1 MKDFIK
7 FIKYSRD
14 LMNSILS
21 REKGSA
27 SLHLTFVLG
36 NESCDLDS
44 VMSALAFAYLNF
56 SNSSL
61 PSQNQKTSLP
71 ISNYYIPLLNVSRQ
85 DFASRFDS
93 QYLLKKWGVFP
104 EELIYFEELLS
115 YQKITVSQT
124 QKVDGA
130 HTPASLL
137 YQNEW
142 NNEKVSQNLDSQYL
156 LKKWGVFPEELIYF
170 EELLSYQK
178 ITVSQTQKVDGAH
191 TPASLLYQN
200 EWNNEK
206 VSQNLDVLD
215 QKKYFSNQKLMDPAQ
230 NFDIFLVDH
239 NILALSQNSLK
250 SYIREIIDHH
260 EDKVDSWLE
269 PGQQVRKSIR
279 LAGSCCVLV
288 AERILKEAREILD
301 EELVFGLYLTIIV
314 DSYNFDTKFKNIRWV
329 EKDWEVFLELKEIL
343 DKKCTCIFYLSA

>member
-85 DFASRFDS
+85 DFASRF
-93 QYLLKKWGVFP
+93 
-104 EELIYFEELLS
+104 
-115 YQKITVSQT
+115 
-124 QKVDGA
+124 
-130 HTPASLL
+130 
-137 YQNEW
+137 
-142 NNEKVSQNLDSQYL
+142 DSQYL